1 MQSISS
7 AASNASTDYSGS
19 SSDCEV
25 EQVIV
30 KKKSAKLAAI
40 FMGKKEVVIDDPLSA
55 LTYFY
60 NLVERSCERRP
71 RCDSPEESIPDELHA
86 RGVEEQGG

>member
-1 MQSISS
+1 MRQFFRKAIREAERGEKRKRRASVQSISS

-40 FMGKKEVVIDDPLSA
+40 FMGKKEVVLDNPLSA
-55 LTYFY
+55 LIYLF
-60 NLVERSCERRP
+60 LKPCRKK
-71 RCDSPEESIPDELHA
+71 L
-86 RGVEEQGG
+86 

>member
-1 MQSISS
+1 MLRQFFRKAIREAERGEKRKRRASVQSVSS

-40 FMGKKEVVIDDPLSA
+40 FMGKKEVVLDNPLSA
-55 LTYFY
+55 LIYLF
-60 NLVERSCERRP
+60 LKPCRKK
-71 RCDSPEESIPDELHA
+71 L
-86 RGVEEQGG
+86 

>member
-1 MQSISS
+1 MLRQFFRKAIREAERGEKRKRRASVQSISS

-40 FMGKKEVVIDDPLSA
+40 FMGKKEVVLDNPLSA
-55 LTYFY
+55 LIYLF
-60 NLVERSCERRP
+60 LKPCRKK
-71 RCDSPEESIPDELHA
+71 L
-86 RGVEEQGG
+86 

>member
-1 MQSISS
+1 MRQFFRKAIREAERGEKRKRRASVQSVSS

-40 FMGKKEVVIDDPLSA
+40 FMGKKEVVLDNPLSA
-55 LTYFY
+55 LIYLF
-60 NLVERSCERRP
+60 LKPCRKK
-71 RCDSPEESIPDELHA
+71 L
-86 RGVEEQGG
+86 

>member
-1 MQSISS
+1 MLRQFFRKAIREAERGEKRKRRASVQSISS

-40 FMGKKEVVIDDPLSA
+40 FMGKKEVVLDNPLSA
-55 LTYFY
+55 LTYF
-60 NLVERSCERRP
+60 
-71 RCDSPEESIPDELHA
+71 
-86 RGVEEQGG
+86 